1 MTLHPLL
8 SRQLKRAF
16 GLKALG
22 DAQAFVAQLA
32 QGHDLEG
39 VPAAIDPKA
48 LAELLTRISDSFE
61 AYERDITLRTRSLEL
76 SSQELGSTNERLTVA
91 YEQQRRAIASLHAAA
106 ARVTSGSNFTAHDDE
121 QNVESLAQV
130 MTELA
135 LERDQ
140 TARRLRASEERLN
153 LALRASG
160 TALWDRDIVNGD
172 IFVSEQWGAILG
184 RKVPNPM
191 PVDLLSYLVHPDDQE
206 TMVREFKR
214 HLSGETAMLE
224 VMLRHAHGSGRW
236 IWCRVSGRVVEHDA
250 KGRAVR
256 AIGTLQDVTA
266 QVEAEQALREARD
279 AAEQASRAKSQFL
292 ATMSHE
298 IRTPMNG
305 VIGVVDLLAETG
317 LSPEQSNYVKILHTS
332 GEALLSIIND
342 VLDFSRI
349 EAGRLELNDDD
360 VDVSALTS
368 GVADLFRAQASRK
381 AIDIKFVA
389 DPELPVV
396 RCDPLRLRQI
406 LLNLVGNAV
415 KFADAGMVE
424 LAVLKTGESDDR
436 VGLRIAVRDTG
447 PGIAPDVQKM
457 LFAPFVQADGTT
469 TRRHGGSGLGLA
481 ISKRLIE
488 MMGGRLELESV
499 LGEGATFSVVVDLPR
514 SARQINARA
523 NASSTALECVPEGLR
538 ILLVEDNPLNQTIAR
553 GLLGNL
559 GVEVEVAG
567 NGREGVERARAGGFD
582 MVLMDCLM
590 PVMDGFD
597 ATRAIRAEERT
608 SGRTR
613 VPIIALTANA
623 FQEDVL
629 RCLDAGMDSHL
640 SKPIR
645 REKLMAALAK
655 WCVPAA
661 ATTTG

>member
-1 MTLHPLL
+1 MTLHPQLARL
-8 SRQLKRAF
+8 LKRAF
-16 GLKALG
+16 GLRAVG
-22 DAQAFVAQLA
+22 DAEAFVAQLS
-32 QGHDLEG
+32 QGQLPSG
-39 VPAAIDPKA
+39 GACAIDPGA
-48 LAELLTRISDSFE
+48 LATLLGRVNESFD
-61 AYERDITLRTRSLEL
+61 AYERDVTLRTRSLEL
-76 SSQELGSTNERLTVA
+76 SSQELGAANERLTTA
-91 YEQQRRAIASLHAAA
+91 YEQQRRAIASLHDAAS
-106 ARVTSGSNFTAHDDE
+106 RLTSGHDFVADGDAE
-121 QNVESLAQV
+121 NVESLAKL

-135 LERDQ
+135 LERDR
-140 TARRLRASEERLN
+140 TAQRLRTSEERLN
-153 LALRASG
+153 LALVASG
-160 TALWDRDIVNGD
+160 TALWDRDIVGGN

-184 RKVPNPM
+184 RKVPNPL
-191 PVDLLSYLVHPDDQE
+191 PVEVLDYLVHPDDRS
-206 TMVREFKR
+206 TMLDAFKR
-214 HLSGETAMLE
+214 HVRGETEMLQ

-236 IWCRVSGRVVEHDA
+236 IWCRVSGRIVERDDS
-250 KGRAVR
+250 GRALR
-256 AIGTLQDVTA
+256 AIGTLQDVTT

-317 LSPEQSNYVKILHTS
+317 LTPEQGKYVKILHTS

-360 VDVSALTS
+360 VDVSALVS

-381 AIDIKFVA
+381 AIAISFHA
-389 DPELPVV
+389 DDALPIL

-415 KFADAGMVE
+415 KFTETGEVV
-424 LAVLKTGESDDR
+424 LSVLKTTQAGDR
-436 VGLRIAVRDTG
+436 VGLRIAVRDSG
-447 PGIAPDVQKM
+447 PGIAPDVQKI

-488 MMGGRLELESV
+488 MMGGRLELESA
-499 LGEGATFSVVVDLPR
+499 LGEGSTFSAVIELSKSSR
-514 SARQINARA
+514 QLSAPLNVSGVGA
-523 NASSTALECVPEGLR
+523 EGVPPGLR
-538 ILLVEDNPLNQTIAR
+538 VLLVEDNPLNQTIAR
-553 GLLGNL
+553 SLLTNL
-559 GVEVEVAG
+559 GVDVEVAG
-567 NGREGVERARAGGFD
+567 NGREGVERARAGTYD
-582 MVLMDCLM
+582 VVLMDCLM

-597 ATRAIRAEERT
+597 ATRAIRDAERAG
-608 SGRTR
+608 GRAR

-623 FQEDVL
+623 FQEDVR

-645 REKLMAALAK
+645 REKLVAALVK
-655 WCVPAA
+655 WAVPVVVAS
-661 ATTTG
+661 